1 MLSLIGGF
9 IEFLII
15 KSCFFCKWI
24 FDKIDQIESNQTA
37 TVSPLHRDFG
47 AGIGRAVFK
56 SGINRRCAVMM
67 LPVPE
72 YQSRLC
78 GIMCTF
84 DDALPYFPGVDL
96 FIIFWIRFI
105 IRTP

>member
-78 GIMCTF
+78 GIMRSEEHTSELQSRGHLVCR
-84 DDALPYFPGVDL
+84 LL
-96 FIIFWIRFI
+96 LE
-105 IRTP
+105 